1 MLRLCTYS
9 VAFGASY
16 LLISDGRT
24 YLSFHLFPKD
34 TQLQRKW
41 VKAIRGHQG
50 ACFKVCSWHF
60 IPEDY
65 DEQHSS
71 SHLKRGSC
79 PKIFSIR
86 NWYIVN

>member
-1 MLRLCTYS
+1 RSGSCSSGVSCRKRETERRN
-9 VAFGASY
+9 
-16 LLISDGRT
+16 GRT
-24 YLSFHLFPKD
+24 YLSFHLFPND

-60 IPEDY
+60 TPEDY

-71 SHLKRGSC
+71 TSSSHLKRGSYFC
-79 PKIFSIR
+79 YSSE
-86 NWYIVN
+86 